1 MHCLPRIAQ
10 EYHNLGY
17 IKTQVRCLQIA
28 QSVVY
33 LRPIPSF
40 HIAYVVNIQSP
51 KRNIV
56 PPQSKSVGNPDC
68 PDLSINTPHFPS
80 NNVGRRAHYSWSCDQ
95 PTIEKKKS
103 RAYRQRGL
111 VVAAKKSHGVGL
123 PHVGPKSSRS
133 VQGKKSRVKGAYS
146 VCPPGI
152 CTARECGASSSQLRG
167 ACRRAGFV

>member
-1 MHCLPRIAQ
+1 MLFTNRTICGIPKTHPIFPYCVRGEHPKSQAQHSSSAEQIGRKPRLPA
-10 EYHNLGY
+10 
-17 IKTQVRCLQIA
+17 
-28 QSVVY
+28 
-33 LRPIPSF
+33 
-40 HIAYVVNIQSP
+40 
-51 KRNIV
+51 
-56 PPQSKSVGNPDC
+56 
-68 PDLSINTPHFPS
+68 LSINTPHFPS